1 MEERERRRVRER
13 VGGGCGELAGREES
27 TSENSNR
34 SGEKQKGLLE
44 FLREREIRDGSP
56 VLVECM

>member
-1 MEERERRRVRER
+1 M
-13 VGGGCGELAGREES
+13 GGGCGELAGREES

-44 FLREREIRDGSP
+44 FLREGERERERERSEMGPLFWLS
-56 VLVECM
+56 VCKLLL